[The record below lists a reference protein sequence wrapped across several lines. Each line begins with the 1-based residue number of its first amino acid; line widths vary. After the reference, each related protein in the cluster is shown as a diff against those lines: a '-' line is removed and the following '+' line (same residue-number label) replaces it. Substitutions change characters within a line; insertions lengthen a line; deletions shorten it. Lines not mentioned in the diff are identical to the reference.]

1 MKKIINLAIV
11 LIAQTS
17 LGHVPQ
23 IGPLNLGD
31 QVQINQHTLSRHY
44 TRGIIMNAI
53 TKNPDFAGDLTT
65 IHQFLN
71 IPLTQTLPSY
81 EEIVDSLSIS
91 TNTAGAVAV
100 IESFEKAIMRHLHY
114 NHYICCVE
122 GKKANI
128 FVTGIKYNWFYPSE
142 WINPESWMSSCN
154 SNEIR
159 QLMAEL
165 EQLANIAANHSIAT
179 SLRLKAKVESY
190 RNWKANT
197 LKTIAVLG
205 TIGLSI
211 AYRKNISDSASYA
224 KNELVTF
231 FTSAKDNLFSVL
243 IAGKNGMEHGYQYC
257 ATGLQNIGSSIKK
270 LYC

>member
-1 MKKIINLAIV
+1 MKKTINLAML
-11 LIAQTS
+11 LIAQTC
-17 LGHVPQ
+17 LGHIPQ

-31 QVQINQHTLSRHY
+31 QVQVSQHTLTRHY

-53 TKNPDFAGDLTT
+53 TKNPDFAGDLTS

-81 EEIVDSLSIS
+81 EEIVDTLKIS
-91 TNTAGAVAV
+91 TNTVGSIAV
-100 IESFEKAIMRHLHY
+100 IEAFEKAIMRHLHY
-114 NHYICCVE
+114 NHYICCTE
-122 GKKANI
+122 GKKTNI

-142 WINPESWMSSCN
+142 WINPESWISSYN
-154 SNEIR
+154 SPEIR

-165 EQLANIAANHSIAT
+165 EQLANIATNHSIAT

-205 TIGLSI
+205 TVGLSI
-211 AYRKNISDSASYA
+211 AYRKNISDSVSYA
-224 KNELVTF
+224 KNGFVTF
-231 FTSAKDNLFSVL
+231 VTSAKDNIFSVL
-243 IAGKNGMEHGYQYC
+243 IAGKNGMGQGYQYC
-257 ATGLQNIGSSIKK
+257 ATGLQNIGSSIKN
-270 LYC
+270 LYS